1 MNRLVVFYFL
11 IAGALSYTITIGCS
25 TSSTNTQLQ
34 GDTVV
39 TVFGRR
45 VLIPMGPEEPYL
57 NMGTNARGKHLRP
70 RPFHRNAIGE
80 DRQVVFSQIRLW
92 GVVGGEETTDAYYR
106 DWANLAGDKQY
117 SLIEVGKTDYGRYAI
132 ICQWCTEKDAVPL
145 YRLYWF
151 TPNEDYA
158 FQILYVLEPGAYEKL
173 GGMAELKR
181 FANRV
186 RLLPD

>member
-1 MNRLVVFYFL
+1 MNRLAVFYFL
-11 IAGALSYTITIGCS
+11 IAGALSYNIGCS

-39 TVFGRR
+39 TVFDRR

-117 SLIEVGKTDYGRYAI
+117 SLIEAGRTNHGRYAI

-158 FQILYVLEPGAYEKL
+158 FQILYVLEPSAYEKL
-173 GGMAELKR
+173 GGIAELKR
-181 FANRV
+181 FAERV
-186 RLLPD
+186 RLLSE